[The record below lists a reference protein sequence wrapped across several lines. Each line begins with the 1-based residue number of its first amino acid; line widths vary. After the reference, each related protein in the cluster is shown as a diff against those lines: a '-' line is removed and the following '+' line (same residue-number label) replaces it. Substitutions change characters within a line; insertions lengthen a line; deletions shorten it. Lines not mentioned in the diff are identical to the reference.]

1 MNSMN
6 KPNSGISAEPAA
18 KRTPLVSI
26 LIPFFNEQD
35 AIAPLF
41 SRLDIVLSG
50 VPKYAFEIVCINDGS
65 KDQTLDVLLEIAS
78 KRTDVVIIDLSRNFG
93 KEAALSSGLAIAA
106 GDAVIPLDADLQD
119 PPELI
124 GEMLG
129 KWQEGY
135 EVVLAKRQDRSTD
148 SFSKRFA
155 ARMFYKVHN
164 LFSDVTLPE
173 AVGDF
178 RLMDRVVVEALKLLP
193 EYRRFMKGLFAWVG
207 FRATTIEFRRE
218 QRTAGQSSFNAW
230 RLWNLALEGITSFST
245 SPLKVWTYMGLAV
258 AGVALVY
265 GMWIVL
271 RTLLFGID
279 VPGYASI
286 LAAVLFLGGLQL
298 IGIGVIGEYLGRTYL
313 ESKRRPS
320 YVIRRVYR
328 NDR

>member
-1 MNSMN
+1 MNSPDERN
-6 KPNSGISAEPAA
+6 NWISGEPAA
-18 KRTPLVSI
+18 RRTLLVSI

-50 VPKYAFEIVCINDGS
+50 LSNYAFEIVRINDGS
-65 KDQTLDVLLEIAS
+65 KDQILDVLLEIAS

-93 KEAALSSGLAIAA
+93 KEAALSSGLAIAT

-124 GEMLG
+124 GEMLN
-129 KWQEGY
+129 KWEAGY

-148 SFSKRFA
+148 SLSKRIT

-164 LFSDVTLPE
+164 LVSDVTLPE
-173 AVGDF
+173 DVGDF

-193 EYRRFMKGLFAWVG
+193 ENRRFMKGLFAWVG
-207 FRATTIEFRRE
+207 FRTTAIEFRRE
-218 QRTAGQSSFNAW
+218 PRTAGQSSFNAW

-245 SPLKVWTYMGLAV
+245 SPLRIWTYMGLAV
-258 AGVALVY
+258 AGVALAY

-320 YVIRRVYR
+320 YVIRKVYR